1 MRNGY
6 RERNS
11 VVVQVQQTILD
22 LPIKKGTM
30 YGLARVGKD
39 VKM

>member
-1 MRNGY
+1 MQ
-6 RERNS
+6 E
-11 VVVQVQQTILD
+11 QQTQLD
-22 LPIKKGTM
+22 LPIEKGTM